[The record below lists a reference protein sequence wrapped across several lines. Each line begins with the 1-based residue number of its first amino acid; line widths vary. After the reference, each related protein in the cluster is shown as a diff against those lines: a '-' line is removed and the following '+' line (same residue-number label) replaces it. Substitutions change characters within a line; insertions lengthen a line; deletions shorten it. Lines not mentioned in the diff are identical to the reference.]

1 MLDLVLWS
9 SALALAPMALDLAR
23 RLIAGVAGLIGPA
36 AATEAMSPNK
46 HDIDRAARRLAPAA
60 VQEGVPW
67 SPAD

>member
-9 SALALAPMALDLAR
+9 SSLALTPMAVDLAW

-36 AATEAMSPNK
+36 ATEAMSPNK
-46 HDIDRAARRLAPAA
+46 RDIDRAARRLAPAA
-60 VQEGVPW
+60 AQEGVPW